1 MPTPTQNGPGR
12 ANVTSQTI
20 GEYLKLARNA
30 ANLTL
35 REVEIKTNKAVTNGS
50 LSQIENGHTKRP
62 TPNVLW
68 NLANLYGID
77 YADLLRR
84 AGHHTPGD
92 AAPGSEA
99 MNVPLRAIE
108 ELDDDE
114 RQELMEYI
122 AFLHQRRK
130 TRGEA

>member
-1 MPTPTQNGPGR
+1 MTTTSHNPSER
-12 ANVTSQTI
+12 ANAYEQTV
-20 GEYLKLARNA
+20 GEYLKLMRNA

-35 REVEIKTNKAVTNGS
+35 REVEIKTHRAVTNGS

-62 TPNVLW
+62 TPNVLYH
-68 NLANLYGID
+68 LANLYGVD
-77 YADLLRR
+77 YADLLQR
-84 AGHHTPGD
+84 AGHHTPGKV
-92 AAPGSEA
+92 APSSDA

-108 ELDDDE
+108 GLDDEE

-130 TRGEA
+130 ARG

>member
-1 MPTPTQNGPGR
+1 MPTPARNGPEQPEQ
-12 ANVTSQTI
+12 ATQAI
-20 GEYLKLARNA
+20 GEYLKLTRHA

-35 REVEIKTNKAVTNGS
+35 REVEVKTDRAVTNGS

-62 TPNVLW
+62 TPNVLYH
-68 NLANLYGID
+68 LANLYGLD

-84 AGHHTPGD
+84 AGHHTP
-92 AAPGSEA
+92 AEKAPVSSA

-108 ELDDDE
+108 ELSDDD

-130 TRGEA
+130 SRGET

>member
-1 MPTPTQNGPGR
+1 MTNPSESRPEQRRAATQ
-12 ANVTSQTI
+12 SF

-35 REVEIKTNKAVTNGS
+35 REVEVKTNKAVSNGA

-62 TPNVLW
+62 TPNVLYH
-68 NLANLYGID
+68 LANLYGID

-84 AGHHTPGD
+84 AGHHTPAEK
-92 AAPGSEA
+92 AAGTGVST
-99 MNVPLRAIE
+99 VPLRAME
-108 ELDDDE
+108 GLNDDD

-130 TRGEA
+130 TRGGM

>member
-1 MPTPTQNGPGR
+1 MPTPTQNGPD
-12 ANVTSQTI
+12 QTNPTTQTV

-62 TPNVLW
+62 TPNVLYH
-68 NLANLYGID
+68 LSNLYGLD

-84 AGHHTPGD
+84 AGHHTPTEKTS
-92 AAPGSEA
+92 GSVA

-130 TRGEA
+130 ARGEL

>member
-1 MPTPTQNGPGR
+1 MRSYLPIR
-12 ANVTSQTI
+12 A
-20 GEYLKLARNA
+20 
-30 ANLTL
+30 L
-35 REVEIKTNKAVTNGS
+35 RMLRCLVHEA
-50 LSQIENGHTKRP
+50 IENGHTKRP
-62 TPNVLW
+62 TPNVLYH
-68 NLANLYGID
+68 LANLYGID

-84 AGHHTPGD
+84 AGHHTPGEP
-92 AAPGSEA
+92 APGSDV

-108 ELDDDE
+108 GLDDDE

>member
-1 MPTPTQNGPGR
+1 MPTQTQNGPEQPHP
-12 ANVTSQTI
+12 ATQTI
-20 GEYLKLARNA
+20 GEYLKLARNS

-50 LSQIENGHTKRP
+50 LSQIENGRTKRP
-62 TPNVLW
+62 TPNVLYH
-68 NLANLYGID
+68 LANLYGID

-84 AGHHTPGD
+84 AGHHTPVEK
-92 AAPGSEA
+92 ALGSGV

-130 TRGEA
+130 TRGEV

>member
-1 MPTPTQNGPGR
+1 MPTPIQNEP
-12 ANVTSQTI
+12 AYTNPAPQTI
-20 GEYLKLARNA
+20 GEYLKLTRKA

-62 TPNVLW
+62 TPNVLYH
-68 NLANLYGID
+68 LANLYGID

-84 AGHHTPGD
+84 AGHHTPGE
-92 AAPGSEA
+92 AAPGSDV

-108 ELDDDE
+108 GLDDDE

-122 AFLHQRRK
+122 AFLHQRRR